1 MKKRKEVE
9 DIAESLDKLATTSEE
24 MLEVFSKVAKDTEIT
39 SQLVKSANEKL
50 VEIQR
55 KLRSL
60 VAYLD
65 F

>member
-9 DIAESLDKLATTSEE
+9 DIAETLDKLATTSEE
-24 MLEVFSKVAKDTEIT
+24 MLEVFSKVAKDTETT

-55 KLRSL
+55 KQRSL